1 MSKEQLNFDT
11 ITFGKYKNGTL
22 QQVLRDRS
30 YCTWLLKQEWFQ
42 TNYEY
47 LHNRVQEYEPLPFFF
62 QKIPDDGESFLERYQ
77 YFHLTPVDDVELP
90 LSEDEKKCY
99 SYYLRIVEEL
109 KTKIEDLLDTDN
121 PYDIKAP
128 CRWLLRFEKEYD
140 LKRTVFKEFI
150 NAHELLNITYIVERI
165 KKEGGIEYKGAQS
178 FNIAKKRSLEQ
189 EAYWEKILKEKYGED
204 LGIQFKY
211 GNCFFDFLNVG
222 TNTIFESK
230 LALKDFN
237 EEQHKK
243 YVLVL
248 EKYRIIYLIG
258 YDCVISMELKAIY
271 TSDVDKYQI
280 YQMKIPGMTNSSSFD
295 ELIKEFDIVEIED
308 LSTLFGKNQIT
319 DHPLPQEV

>member
-1 MSKEQLNFDT
+1 MSNECPLNSDT

-42 TNYEY
+42 SNYEY

-62 QKIPDDGESFLERYQ
+62 QRVPDEGESFLERYQ
-77 YFHLTPVDDVELP
+77 YFHLKPVEEIELP

-99 SYYLRIVEEL
+99 AYYLLMVGEL
-109 KTKIEDLLDTDN
+109 KAKIEDLLDTDN

-128 CRWLLRFEKEYD
+128 CRWLLRFEKEND
-140 LKRTVFKEFI
+140 LKREVFKEFI
-150 NAHELLNITYIVERI
+150 NAHELKNIPYIVERI
-165 KKEGGIEYKGAQS
+165 KKEGGIEYLGAQS

-211 GNCFFDFLNVG
+211 EKCIFDFLTIS
-222 TNTIFESK
+222 TNTIYECK
-230 LALKDFN
+230 LGLKDFN

-243 YVLVL
+243 YVLTL
-248 EKYRIIYLIG
+248 DKYRIIYLIG
-258 YDCVISMELKAIY
+258 YDCVISMERKAIY
-271 TSDVDKYQI
+271 TSDVDKYQV
-280 YQMKIPGMTNSSSFD
+280 YQMKIPGMTDSTSFD
-295 ELIKEFDIVEIED
+295 ELIKDFDIVEIED
-308 LSTLFGKNQIT
+308 LSTLFGKQQIT
-319 DHPLPQEV
+319 DPLPQEV

>member
-1 MSKEQLNFDT
+1 MSNDQLNSDT

-42 TNYEY
+42 TNYQY

-62 QKIPDDGESFLERYQ
+62 KKIPEKRESFIERYQ
-77 YFHLTPVDDVELP
+77 YFHLTPIDEIELSLSDD
-90 LSEDEKKCY
+90 DKKCY
-99 SYYLRIVEEL
+99 IYYLTMVKEL
-109 KTKIEDLLDTDN
+109 KSKIEDRFDTEN

-128 CRWLLRFEKEYD
+128 CKWLLRFEREND
-140 LKRTVFKEFI
+140 LKRCVFKEFI
-150 NAHELLNITYIVERI
+150 NAHELLNIPYIVERI

-189 EAYWEKILKEKYGED
+189 EGYWEKILKEKYGED

-211 GNCFFDFLNVG
+211 DKCIFDFLTIS
-222 TNTIFESK
+222 TNTIYECK

-237 EEQHKK
+237 EDQHRK
-243 YVLVL
+243 YVLTL

-258 YDCVISMELKAIY
+258 YDCVISMEMKAIY
-271 TSDVDKYQI
+271 TSNVDKYQL
-280 YQMKIPGMTNSSSFD
+280 YQMKIPSMTDSSSFD
-295 ELIKEFDIVEIED
+295 ELIKGFDIVEIYD
-308 LSTLFGKNQIT
+308 LSTLFGKYKVT
-319 DHPLPQEV
+319 